1 MATLI
6 LHPGKE
12 KSVLRRHPWLF
23 SGAVAQL
30 DGRARPGDT
39 VDVVSHEG
47 RPLGRAAWSPASQ
60 IRARIWSFDAAESI
74 DHAFFKRRVA
84 ASVARRNALP
94 ELAGQQGLRLIH
106 AESDGLPGVIA
117 DRYGDTVVLQLTTA
131 GADKWRGAIADSLL
145 KATGCARIY
154 ERSDVEVRKL
164 EGLEAVTGWLR
175 NTPLPPGGG
184 GAGGEGE
191 PLVIVENGIRMA
203 VDIVGGHKTG
213 FYLDQRENRR
223 RVAELARG
231 RRVLNCFCY
240 TAGFSL
246 QALAGGAREV
256 VSVDSSGPALATAQ
270 RNLALNPQLDAA
282 RAIWREADVFAELRS
297 LRAAGERF
305 DLVIL
310 DPPKFANTAAHAER
324 AARAYK
330 DINLLGLQLLA
341 AGGLL
346 MTYSCSGGIGAEL
359 FARILAGA
367 ALDAGRSTK
376 MRRASCSTCTAPP
389 TIRWTWLSPRATT
402 SRACCCRWIE
412 KLCLRPRRRRY
423 PLRTAPALRRYFF
436 FASS

>member
-145 KATGCARIY
+145 RATGCARIY

-175 NTPLPPGGG
+175 NTPRPPGGG
-184 GAGGEGE
+184 GE
-191 PLVIVENGIRMA
+191 
-203 VDIVGGHKTG
+203 
-213 FYLDQRENRR
+213 
-223 RVAELARG
+223 
-231 RRVLNCFCY
+231 CY
-240 TAGFSL
+240 
-246 QALAGGAREV
+246 
-256 VSVDSSGPALATAQ
+256 
-270 RNLALNPQLDAA
+270 
-282 RAIWREADVFAELRS
+282 EA
-297 LRAAGERF
+297 
-305 DLVIL
+305 
-310 DPPKFANTAAHAER
+310 
-324 AARAYK
+324 
-330 DINLLGLQLLA
+330 
-341 AGGLL
+341 
-346 MTYSCSGGIGAEL
+346 
-359 FARILAGA
+359 
-367 ALDAGRSTK
+367 
-376 MRRASCSTCTAPP
+376 
-389 TIRWTWLSPRATT
+389 
-402 SRACCCRWIE
+402 SR
-412 KLCLRPRRRRY
+412 
-423 PLRTAPALRRYFF
+423 
-436 FASS
+436 